1 MKYTAIH
8 DTISAIS
15 TPQGE
20 GAIGIVR
27 LSGPEA
33 IAITERIFFGK
44 ILSEQAGHTL
54 HFGSIRKGEKILDEV
69 VVGLFRAPHSYTGED
84 VVEISC
90 HASPYIMQTLLQLTF
105 EKGARPAK
113 PGEFTLRAFLN
124 GKMDL
129 SQAEAVADLIASGS
143 EAAHELA
150 MKQMRGGFSGEI
162 SRLREQLI
170 HFASMIELEL
180 DFSEEDV
187 EFANRQE
194 LIDLVENIRKL
205 IRSLS
210 ESFRLGNVL
219 KNGVATV
226 IAGRPNAGK
235 STLLNALLK
244 EERAIV
250 SDIPGTTRDTIEE
263 LINIEGILFRL
274 IDTAGLR
281 DASDKIE
288 AMGVGRT
295 WEEIN
300 RSTLVI
306 YLFDLAA
313 TGPEA
318 LEKDLKRL
326 PGHIPVI
333 LAGNKSDLA
342 TAEKKE
348 AIKARWPGA
357 LILSSLKGEN
367 LESLNRALI
376 GALRAENWQQ
386 ESTIVSNARHFHALQ
401 KADEALQNVL
411 DGIGQQVSG
420 EFLALDI
427 RTALD
432 ALGEISGEVSSDDL
446 LGNIFSKFCIG
457 K

>member
-1 MKYTAIH
+1 MKKTALQ

-15 TPQGE
+15 TPQGV
-20 GAIGIVR
+20 GAIGIIR
-27 LSGPEA
+27 LSGPNA
-33 IAITERIFFGK
+33 ISIVDHLFHGK
-44 ILSEQAGHTL
+44 KLSEQVSHTL
-54 HFGSIRKGEKILDEV
+54 HFGSIRHQGKILDEV
-69 VVGLFRAPHSYTGED
+69 VVSLFRTPHSYTGEN

-90 HASPYIMQTLLQLTF
+90 HASPYIMQTMLQLTF
-105 EKGARPAK
+105 DEGARPAR

-143 EAAHELA
+143 EAAHDLA
-150 MKQMRGGFSGEI
+150 IKQMRGGFSNEI
-162 SRLREQLI
+162 SQLRQELL
-170 HFASMIELEL
+170 HFASLIELEL

-187 EFANRQE
+187 EFAHREE
-194 LIDLVENIRKL
+194 LIKLVEKIRTL
-205 IRSLS
+205 ISGLS

-219 KNGVATV
+219 KNGVSTV

-250 SDIPGTTRDTIEE
+250 SEIPGTTRDSIEE

-288 AMGVGRT
+288 AIGVGRT
-295 WEEIN
+295 LKEIK
-300 RSTLVI
+300 RSSLII
-306 YLFDLAA
+306 YLFDLANTSPA
-313 TGPEA
+313 MLA
-318 LEKDLKRL
+318 KDLKKL
-326 PGHIPVI
+326 PARAPII

-342 TAEKKE
+342 TDKQKE
-348 AIKARWPGA
+348 AIGSQWPEV
-357 LILSSLKGEN
+357 LMLSSLKGEN
-367 LESLNRALI
+367 LEDLNRALI
-376 GALRAENWQQ
+376 KTLQAENWQE
-386 ESTIVSNARHFHALQ
+386 ESSIVSNARHYHALQ
-401 KADEALQNVL
+401 KADEALSEVL
-411 DGIGQQVSG
+411 NGIRNGISG

-427 RTALD
+427 RSALD
-432 ALGEISGEVSSDDL
+432 ALGEISGEVSSDEL

>member
-1 MKYTAIH
+1 MKNTAIH

-27 LSGPEA
+27 LSGSEA
-33 IAITERIFFGK
+33 IAIAERIFYGK
-44 ILSEQAGHTL
+44 KLSEQAGHTL
-54 HFGSIRKGEKILDEV
+54 HFGSIRKGGKILDEV

-150 MKQMRGGFSGEI
+150 IKQMRGGFSGEI
-162 SRLREQLI
+162 SLLREQLI

-250 SDIPGTTRDTIEE
+250 SEIPGTTRDTIEE
-263 LINIEGILFRL
+263 LINIDGILFRL

-306 YLFDLAA
+306 YLFDLAD
-313 TGPEA
+313 TRPEA

-333 LAGNKSDLA
+333 LAGNKSSLPSK
-342 TAEKKE
+342 EEKE
-348 AIKARWPGA
+348 AINARWPEA

-376 GALRAENWQQ
+376 EALHAENWQQ

>member
-1 MKYTAIH
+1 MKKTALQ

-15 TPQGE
+15 TPQGV
-20 GAIGIVR
+20 GAIGIIR
-27 LSGPEA
+27 LSGPNA
-33 IAITERIFFGK
+33 ISIVDRLFHGK
-44 ILSEQAGHTL
+44 KLSEQVSHTL
-54 HFGSIRKGEKILDEV
+54 HFGSIRHQGKILDEV
-69 VVGLFRAPHSYTGED
+69 VVSLFRTPHSYTGEN

-90 HASPYIMQTLLQLTF
+90 HASPYIMQTMLQLTF
-105 EKGARPAK
+105 DEGARPAR

-143 EAAHELA
+143 EAAHDLA
-150 MKQMRGGFSGEI
+150 IKQMRGGFSNEI
-162 SRLREQLI
+162 SQLRQELL
-170 HFASMIELEL
+170 HFASLIELEL

-187 EFANRQE
+187 EFAHREE
-194 LIDLVENIRKL
+194 LIKLVEKIRTL
-205 IRSLS
+205 ISGLS

-219 KNGVATV
+219 KNGVSTV

-250 SDIPGTTRDTIEE
+250 SEIPGTTRDSIEE

-288 AMGVGRT
+288 AIGVGRT
-295 WEEIN
+295 LKEIK
-300 RSTLVI
+300 RSSLII
-306 YLFDLAA
+306 YLFDLANTSPA
-313 TGPEA
+313 MLA
-318 LEKDLKRL
+318 KDLKKL
-326 PGHIPVI
+326 PARAPII

-342 TAEKKE
+342 TDKQKE
-348 AIKARWPGA
+348 AIGSQWPEV
-357 LILSSLKGEN
+357 LMLSSLKGEN
-367 LESLNRALI
+367 LEDLNRALI
-376 GALRAENWQQ
+376 KTLQAENWQE
-386 ESTIVSNARHFHALQ
+386 ESSIVSNARHYHALQ
-401 KADEALQNVL
+401 KADEALSEVL
-411 DGIGQQVSG
+411 NGIRNGISG

-427 RTALD
+427 RSALD
-432 ALGEISGEVSSDDL
+432 ALGEISGEVSSDEL

>member
-1 MKYTAIH
+1 MKNTDIQ

-27 LSGPEA
+27 LAGPDA
-33 IAITERIFFGK
+33 IAIADRLFYGK
-44 ILSEQAGHTL
+44 SLSEQPGHTL
-54 HFGSIRKGEKILDEV
+54 HFGSIRHKGKILDEV

-105 EKGARPAK
+105 DKGARPAR

-129 SQAEAVADLIASGS
+129 SQAEAVADLIASAS
-143 EAAHELA
+143 EAAHDLA
-150 MKQMRGGFSGEI
+150 IKQMRGGFSGEI
-162 SRLREQLI
+162 SRLRQQLI

-180 DFSEEDV
+180 DFSEEDL

-194 LIDLVENIRKL
+194 LTGLVEKIRKL

-250 SDIPGTTRDTIEE
+250 SEIPGTTRDTIEE
-263 LINIEGILFRL
+263 LINIDGILFRL

-295 WEEIN
+295 LEEIK
-300 RSTLVI
+300 RSALVI
-306 YLFDLAA
+306 YLFDLASTSPA
-313 TGPEA
+313 T
-318 LEKDLKRL
+318 LEKDLKDL
-326 PGHIPVI
+326 PARVPVI

-342 TAEKKE
+342 TDEQKE
-348 AIKARWPGA
+348 AIRARWPEA
-357 LILSSLKGEN
+357 LMLSSLKREN
-367 LESLNRALI
+367 LESLNQALI
-376 GALRAENWQQ
+376 KALHAENWQQ
-386 ESTIVSNARHFHALQ
+386 ESAIVSNARHYHALQ
-401 KADEALQNVL
+401 KADKALKEVL
-411 DGIGQQVSG
+411 NGIHKGISG
-420 EFLALDI
+420 EFIALDI
-427 RTALD
+427 RSALD

>member
-1 MKYTAIH
+1 MKKTALQ

-15 TPQGE
+15 TPQGV
-20 GAIGIVR
+20 GAIGIIR
-27 LSGPEA
+27 LSGPNA
-33 IAITERIFFGK
+33 ISIADRLFHGK
-44 ILSEQAGHTL
+44 KLSKQASHTL
-54 HFGSIRKGEKILDEV
+54 HFGSIRYKGKILDEV
-69 VVGLFRAPHSYTGED
+69 VVSLFRAPQSYTGEN

-90 HASPYIMQTLLQLTF
+90 HASPYIMQTMLQLTF
-105 EKGARPAK
+105 DEGARPAR

-143 EAAHELA
+143 EAAHDLA
-150 MKQMRGGFSGEI
+150 IKQMRGGFSNEI
-162 SRLREQLI
+162 SRLRQELL
-170 HFASMIELEL
+170 HFASLIELEL

-187 EFANRQE
+187 EFAQREE
-194 LIDLVENIRKL
+194 LIKLVEKIRTL
-205 IRSLS
+205 ISGLS
-210 ESFRLGNVL
+210 KSFRLGNVL
-219 KNGVATV
+219 KNGVSTV

-250 SDIPGTTRDTIEE
+250 SEIPGTTRDSIEE

-288 AMGVGRT
+288 AIGVGRT
-295 WEEIN
+295 LEEIK
-300 RSTLVI
+300 RSSLII
-306 YLFDLAA
+306 YLFDLANTSPA
-313 TGPEA
+313 MLA
-318 LEKDLKRL
+318 KDLKKL
-326 PGHIPVI
+326 PARAPII

-342 TAEKKE
+342 TDKQKE
-348 AIKARWPGA
+348 AIRSQWPEV
-357 LILSSLKGEN
+357 LMLSSLKGEN
-367 LESLNRALI
+367 LEDLNRALI
-376 GALRAENWQQ
+376 KNLHAENWQE
-386 ESTIVSNARHFHALQ
+386 ESSIVSNARHYHALQ
-401 KADEALQNVL
+401 KADEALSEVL
-411 DGIGQQVSG
+411 NGIRNGISG

-427 RTALD
+427 RSALD
-432 ALGEISGEVSSDDL
+432 ALGEISGEVSNDEL

>member
-1 MKYTAIH
+1 MQKIQTN
-8 DTISAIS
+8 DTIAAIS
-15 TPQGE
+15 TPAGE

-33 IAITERIFFGK
+33 IPISDRIFYGRS
-44 ILSEQAGHTL
+44 LAEQKSHTL
-54 HFGSIRKGEKILDEV
+54 HFGTVRKEGAILDEV
-69 VVGLFRAPHSYTGED
+69 VIGLFRGPNSYTGED

-90 HASPYIMQTLLQLTF
+90 HGSPYILQELLQLTF
-105 EKGARPAK
+105 DEGARPAR
-113 PGEFTLRAFLN
+113 PGEFTMRAFLN

-143 EAAHELA
+143 EAAHRLA
-150 MKQMRGGFSGEI
+150 MQQMRGGYSGEI
-162 SRLREQLI
+162 SRLRDRLI

-194 LIDLVENIRKL
+194 LINLVEDIRKL

-235 STLLNALLK
+235 STLLNALLR

-250 SDIPGTTRDTIEE
+250 SEIPGTTRDTIEE

-274 IDTAGLR
+274 IDTAGIR

-288 AMGVGRT
+288 AMGVGKT
-295 WEEIN
+295 MAEIK
-300 RSTLVI
+300 RSALVI
-306 YLFDLAA
+306 YLFDLSSG
-313 TGPEA
+313 TPKT
-318 LEKDLKRL
+318 LEEELNTLDAEV
-326 PGHIPVI
+326 PVI
-333 LAGNKSDLA
+333 LTGNKSDLA
-342 TAEKKE
+342 TPQQIE
-348 AIKARWPGA
+348 AFRNKWPD
-357 LILSSLKGEN
+357 LLVLSSKKGEN
-367 LESLNRALI
+367 LEVLNKALLA
-376 GALRAENWQQ
+376 ALQAENWQ
-386 ESTIVSNARHFHALQ
+386 ESSSIVSNARHYHALQ
-401 KADEALQNVL
+401 RADEALQEVL
-411 DGIGQQVSG
+411 RGIHRNISG
-420 EFLALDI
+420 EFLAIDI
-427 RTALD
+427 RRALD
-432 ALGEISGEVSSDDL
+432 ALGEISGEVTHEDL
-446 LGNIFSKFCIG
+446 LGNIFSNFCIG